1 MNAYNPVN
9 RVAQYAEE
17 SKEIMDEYPVM
28 TVAVVFGLGIAT
40 GLAAVALL
48 CDSPQQSSRYSPVA
62 QRLGEQL
69 LDAMSSVLPGNVTS
83 ALRRH

>member
-1 MNAYNPVN
+1 MNAYDPVN
-9 RVAQYAEE
+9 RVAEYAEDG
-17 SKEIMDEYPVM
+17 KELIDEYPVA
-28 TVAVVFGLGIAT
+28 TVAIVFGLGVAT

-83 ALRRH
+83 ALRKH

>member
-9 RVAQYAEE
+9 RVAEYAEDG
-17 SKEIMDEYPVM
+17 KELIDEFPVV
-28 TVAVVFGLGIAT
+28 TVAIVFGLGVAT

-62 QRLGEQL
+62 HRLGEQL

-83 ALRRH
+83 ALRKH